1 MPAPPLPADS
11 TPPLATLT
19 VPAMLPVPASVAP
32 DCTCTAPVPVAL
44 PLALFAASVPAA
56 TVVPPV

>member
-1 MPAPPLPADS
+1 
-11 TPPLATLT
+11 
-19 VPAMLPVPASVAP
+19 VAP